1 MSKFNK
7 TSTQVKAEK
16 RIPNSVNAAGGASY
30 TRDSIKQDIATTI
43 LTSMLK
49 GDSFYETESARLAR
63 IESMIAEKEVSEFSA
78 KAMVYARNVG
88 NLRSISHYLATLLAE
103 NVKGST
109 FLRPALRKSFVR
121 PDDLTETLAL
131 WNSRNSENIPNVLR
145 RAFKDSLE
153 TFDNYQLRKYAG
165 EKRAVKLKDV
175 VKIARP
181 VPTEKADFKALIE
194 GTLPNI
200 ATAQTVNAGSTGADR
215 ASNYKA
221 MLVERKL
228 GYMAALKNIRNILQ
242 AGADAETIDLLCAL
256 FRNEKACLNS
266 KCLPFR
272 FVDAYNEIKEL
283 NFDRIL
289 IKKIIAA
296 VEDGFKISAMNIGL
310 VEKGEKIAILL
321 DESGSMGD
329 RQGSPFYIGKT
340 LMASMLTGLDKT
352 DTVGY
357 CWSDYSRE
365 VSVNGSPFEFI
376 EKTRTQG
383 GGTNLAGSFDG
394 LVKSKTKV
402 DVIVIIT
409 DMQQNYFSGN
419 GYYSGGNIYSMV
431 DAYKKISP
439 NVKILFWNLAGYSGG
454 TPLKLDRGILE
465 VSGFSDKLV
474 DVAAK
479 MLKYSDVNFLVK
491 EIEAIKL

>member
-88 NLRSISHYLATLLAE
+88 NLRSISHYLATILAE

-153 TFDNYQLRKYAG
+153 TFDNYQLKKYAG
-165 EKRAVKLKDV
+165 EKRSVKLRDV

-181 VPTEKADFKALIE
+181 VPTERANFKALIE

-200 ATAQTVNAGSTGADR
+200 ATAQTVNAGSTGSDR

-221 MLVERKL
+221 MLKERKL
-228 GYMAALKNIRNILQ
+228 GYMAALKNIRNILN
-242 AGADAETIDLLCAL
+242 AGADAETIDMLCSL
-256 FRNEKACLNS
+256 FENEKACLNS

-272 FVDAYNEIKEL
+272 FTDAYREIKDL
-283 NFDRIL
+283 NFDRFL
-289 IKKIIAA
+289 IKKLISS
-296 VEDGFKISAMNIGL
+296 VETGFKISARNTGL
-310 VEKGEKIAILL
+310 VEGDERIAILL
-321 DESGSMGD
+321 DESGSMSGK
-329 RQGSPFYIGKT
+329 PFEVGKT
-340 LMASMLTGLDKT
+340 LMAAMLTGLNT
-352 DTVGY
+352 NNAIGY

-365 VSVNGSPFEFI
+365 VSVSGSPFEFI
-376 EKTRTQG
+376 DRTRTQG
-383 GGTNLAGSFDG
+383 GGTNLAGSFKG
-394 LVKSKTKV
+394 LMDSRTKV
-402 DVIVIIT
+402 DVIVIFT
-409 DMQQNYFSGN
+409 DMQQNYFSG
-419 GYYSGGNIYSMV
+419 GYSGNIDTMV
-431 DAYKKISP
+431 AEYRKISP
-439 NVKILFWNLAGYSGG
+439 NVKILFWNLEGYGGG
-454 TPLKLDRGILE
+454 TPLKLNKDILE
-465 VSGFSDKLV
+465 VSGYSDKILE
-474 DVAAK
+474 VAAK
-479 MLKYSDVNFLVK
+479 MLKYSDVNYLVK